1 MIIDFPSNTRA
12 LLARSAYAP
21 DLEAFARWLGSE
33 RYTPFVVQLHLLR
46 LEQVLPRLP
55 RPACSALD
63 LRTAF
68 GAVGRG
74 VPSRPLVFHAT
85 ERAYGRFLLANGR
98 LLKTGEECRHAE
110 LCAAYQRH
118 LLDARGLSLSSRK
131 HHAMTV
137 ADFLVRGL
145 GAEQDLHP
153 LTLSDVERYVALR
166 SREVSRHSLQHV
178 VAYLRSF
185 LRFCHDRGE
194 LGRRLDAIETPR
206 TYRGELP
213 PQALEWSK
221 VQALLQSIDMASR
234 AGRRDHCILH
244 LMAHYGLRPSEV
256 VALRL
261 DSINWDTAVL
271 HVVQRKIRCD
281 LFLPLASQTLLILR
295 DYLAQERDALGTQH
309 RELFLRA
316 RCPSG
321 PIECGAIGDIFKK
334 RVREA
339 KLELPGHNVY
349 RLRHTFAM
357 RLLTRGVGVKAIGD
371 LLGHHSLE
379 STCAYL
385 RLDIDMLRGVA
396 LEVPQP
402 NLCLGASHA

>member
-1 MIIDFPSNTRA
+1 MVNDFPSNTRA
-12 LLARSAYAP
+12 LLSRSDFAP
-21 DLEAFARWLGSE
+21 ELEAFALWLGRE
-33 RYTPFVVQLHLLR
+33 RYTPFVTNRHLLR

-55 RPACSALD
+55 KPVCSMQD
-63 LRTAF
+63 LRKAF

-85 ERAYGRFLLANGR
+85 ERAYGRFLLASGR
-98 LLKTGEECRHAE
+98 LLKTSEEGRHTE

-118 LLDARGLSLSSRK
+118 LLDARGLSLSSRD

-137 ADFLVRGL
+137 ADFLARGL
-145 GAEQDLHP
+145 DAEQNLRA
-153 LTLSDVERYVALR
+153 LTLTDVERYVALR

-221 VQALLQSIDMASR
+221 VQALLQSIDPTSR

-261 DSINWDTAVL
+261 DSINWDAAVL
-271 HVVQRKIRCD
+271 HVVQRKTRCD
-281 LFLPLASQTLLILR
+281 LFLPLAPQTLLILR
-295 DYLAQERDALGTQH
+295 DYLAHERDALGTQH

-321 PIECGAIGDIFKK
+321 PIERWAIGDIFKK

-371 LLGHHSLE
+371 LLGHHSLD
-379 STCAYL
+379 STCAYP

-402 NLCLGASHA
+402 GLRLGACHA

>member
-1 MIIDFPSNTRA
+1 MVNDFPSNTRA
-12 LLARSAYAP
+12 LLARSVFAP
-21 DLEAFARWLGSE
+21 ELEAFARWLGDE

-46 LEQVLPRLP
+46 LEQVLPRLSGP
-55 RPACSALD
+55 TCSAQD
-63 LRTAF
+63 LRKAF

-85 ERAYGRFLLANGR
+85 ERAYGRFLQARGR
-98 LLKTGEECRHAE
+98 LLKTGEEGRHAG

-118 LLDARGLSLSSRK
+118 LLDARGLSLSSRE

-137 ADFLVRGL
+137 ADFLARGL
-145 GAEQDLHP
+145 DAEQNLHL

-185 LRFCHDRGE
+185 LRFCHDQGE

-221 VQALLQSIDMASR
+221 VQALLQSVDLASK

-271 HVVQRKIRCD
+271 HVVQRKTRSD
-281 LFLPLASQTLLILR
+281 LFLPLVPQTLHILR
-295 DYLAQERDALGTQH
+295 DYLAGERSAHGVEH
-309 RELFLRA
+309 PELFLRA

-321 PIECGAIGDIFKK
+321 PIERWAIGDIFKK

-339 KLELPGHNVY
+339 SLDLPGHNVY

-371 LLGHHSLE
+371 LLGHHSLD

-385 RLDIDMLRGVA
+385 RLDIAMLRGVA
-396 LEVPQP
+396 LEVPQ
-402 NLCLGASHA
+402 LGLREGACHE

>member
-1 MIIDFPSNTRA
+1 MVSNFPSNTVA
-12 LLARSAYAP
+12 LLARSAFAP
-21 DLEAFARWLGSE
+21 ELEAFALWLGGE
-33 RYTPFVVQLHLLR
+33 RYTPFVAQLHLLR

-55 RPACSALD
+55 RPVCSMQD
-63 LRTAF
+63 LRKAF

-98 LLKTGEECRHAE
+98 LLKTREEGRHAE
-110 LCAAYQRH
+110 LCTAYQRH
-118 LLDARGLSLSSRK
+118 LLDARGLSLSSRE

-137 ADFLVRGL
+137 ADFLARGL
-145 GAEQDLHP
+145 DVEQNLRV

-166 SREVSRHSLQHV
+166 SREVSRHTLQHV

-194 LGRRLDAIETPR
+194 VDRRLDAIETPR

-213 PQALEWSK
+213 PQALEWAK
-221 VQALLQSIDMASR
+221 VQALLQSIDPASR

-256 VALRL
+256 VALCR
-261 DSINWDTAVL
+261 DSISWDAGVL
-271 HVVQRKIRCD
+271 HVVQRKTRCD
-281 LFLPLASQTLLILR
+281 LFLPLAPQTLLILR
-295 DYLAQERDALGTQH
+295 DYLAQERDDLGTQH

-321 PIECGAIGDIFKK
+321 PIERWAIGDIFKK

-339 KLELPGHNVY
+339 RLELPGHNVY
-349 RLRHTFAM
+349 RLRHNSESRIIPSAASVVPAK
-357 RLLTRGVGVKAIGD
+357 RRQALLCAVGRA
-371 LLGHHSLE
+371 
-379 STCAYL
+379 
-385 RLDIDMLRGVA
+385 
-396 LEVPQP
+396 
-402 NLCLGASHA
+402 

>member
-1 MIIDFPSNTRA
+1 MVSNFPSNTVA
-12 LLARSAYAP
+12 LLAQSANAP
-21 DLEAFARWLGSE
+21 ELEAFALWLGSE
-33 RYTPFVVQLHLLR
+33 HYTPFVVQLHLLR

-55 RPACSALD
+55 GPACSAED
-63 LRTAF
+63 LRKAF
-68 GAVGRG
+68 GAVGQG

-85 ERAYGRFLLANGR
+85 ERAYGHFLLANGR
-98 LLKTGEECRHAE
+98 LLKTGEEGRHAD
-110 LCAAYQRH
+110 LCSAYQRH
-118 LLDARGLSLSSRK
+118 LLDARGLSLSSRE

-137 ADFLVRGL
+137 ADFLARGL
-145 GAEQDLHP
+145 DVEQNLRV
-153 LTLSDVERYVALR
+153 LTLAEVERFVALR

-194 LGRRLDAIETPR
+194 LDRRLDAIETPR

-213 PQALEWSK
+213 PQALEWGK
-221 VQALLQSIDMASR
+221 VQALLQSIDPSSR

-256 VALRL
+256 VALRR
-261 DSINWDTAVL
+261 DSINWDAGVL
-271 HVVQRKIRCD
+271 HVVQRKTRCD
-281 LFLPLASQTLLILR
+281 LFLPLAQQTLLILR
-295 DYLAQERDALGTQH
+295 DYLAQERDDLGTQH

-321 PIECGAIGDIFKK
+321 PIERWAIGDIFKK

-339 KLELPGHNVY
+339 RLELPGHNVY

-371 LLGHHSLE
+371 LLGHHSLD

-396 LEVPQP
+396 LEVPQFG
-402 NLCLGASHA
+402 LRQGARHA

>member
-1 MIIDFPSNTRA
+1 MVNDFPSNTRA
-12 LLARSAYAP
+12 LLSRSAFASE
-21 DLEAFARWLGSE
+21 LEAFALWLGCE
-33 RYTPFVVQLHLLR
+33 RYSPFVTQLHLLR

-55 RPACSALD
+55 RPVCSMQD
-63 LRTAF
+63 LRKAF

-85 ERAYGRFLLANGR
+85 ERAYGRFLLACGR
-98 LLKTGEECRHAE
+98 LLKTGEEGRHAE
-110 LCAAYQRH
+110 LCAAYLRH
-118 LLDARGLSLSSRK
+118 LLDARGLSLSSRE

-137 ADFLVRGL
+137 ADFLARGL
-145 GAEQDLHP
+145 DVDQDLRV

-213 PQALEWSK
+213 PQALEWAK
-221 VQALLQSIDMASR
+221 VQALLQSIDLNSR

-244 LMAHYGLRPSEV
+244 LMAHYGLRPSEA

-261 DSINWDTAVL
+261 DSINWDAGVL
-271 HVVQRKIRCD
+271 HVVQRKTRCD
-281 LFLPLASQTLLILR
+281 LFLPLAPQTLLILR
-295 DYLAQERDALGTQH
+295 DYLTQERDALGTQH

-321 PIECGAIGDIFKK
+321 PIERWAIGDLFKK

-339 KLELPGHNVY
+339 GLELPGHNVY

-371 LLGHHSLE
+371 LLGHHSLD

-402 NLCLGASHA
+402 GVRQEACHA

>member
-1 MIIDFPSNTRA
+1 MVSNFPSNTVA
-12 LLARSAYAP
+12 LLARSAYASE
-21 DLEAFARWLGSE
+21 LEAFALWLGGE

-55 RPACSALD
+55 RPICSVQD
-63 LRTAF
+63 LRKAF

-85 ERAYGRFLLANGR
+85 ERAYGRFLLSCGR
-98 LLKTGEECRHAE
+98 LLKTGEEGRHAD

-118 LLDARGLSLSSRK
+118 LLDARGLSLSSRE

-137 ADFLVRGL
+137 ADFLARGL
-145 GAEQDLHP
+145 DAEQNLHV
-153 LTLSDVERYVALR
+153 LTLSDIERYVALR

-185 LRFCHDRGE
+185 LRFGHDRGE
-194 LGRRLDAIETPR
+194 LDRRLDAIETPR

-221 VQALLQSIDMASR
+221 VQALLQSVDLDSK
-234 AGRRDHCILH
+234 AGRRDQCILH

-261 DSINWDTAVL
+261 DSINWDTSVL
-271 HVVQRKIRCD
+271 HVVQRKTRCD
-281 LFLPLASQTLLILR
+281 LFLPLAPQTLLILR
-295 DYLAQERDALGTQH
+295 DYLARERDALGTEH

-321 PIECGAIGDIFKK
+321 PIERWAIGDIFKK

-371 LLGHHSLE
+371 LLGHHSLD

-396 LEVPQP
+396 LEVPEPGLRQ
-402 NLCLGASHA
+402 GACHA

>member
-1 MIIDFPSNTRA
+1 MVNDFPSNTRA
-12 LLARSAYAP
+12 LLARSAFSP
-21 DLEAFARWLGSE
+21 ELKDFAIWLGGE
-33 RYTPFVVQLHLLR
+33 RYTPFVVQHHLLR

-55 RPACSALD
+55 GPACNAEVLHK
-63 LRTAF
+63 AF

-85 ERAYGRFLLANGR
+85 ERAYGRFLLAHGR
-98 LLKTGEECRHAE
+98 LLGSADEGRHVG
-110 LCAAYQRH
+110 LCADYQRQ
-118 LLDARGLSLSSRK
+118 LLELRGLSLSARE

-137 ADFLVRGL
+137 ADFLERGL
-145 GAEQDLHP
+145 GADQDLNA
-153 LTLSDVERYVALR
+153 LTLTDIERFVALR

-178 VAYLRSF
+178 VAHLRSF
-185 LRFCHDRGE
+185 LRFCHDQGKI
-194 LGRRLDAIETPR
+194 GRPLDAIETPR

-213 PQALEWSK
+213 PQALEWTT
-221 VQALLQSIDMASR
+221 VQALIQSVDLDSR

-261 DSINWDTAVL
+261 DSIDWPAAVL
-271 HVVQRKIRCD
+271 HVVQRKTRSD
-281 LFLPLASQTLLILR
+281 LFLPLAPQTLAILR
-295 DYLAQERDALGTQH
+295 DYLADARLAQGKVH
-309 RELFLRA
+309 PELFLRA

-321 PIECGAIGDIFKK
+321 PIERYAIGDLFKK

-339 KLELPGHNVY
+339 KLALPGHNVY

-385 RLDIDMLRGVA
+385 RLDVDMLRGVA
-396 LEVPQP
+396 LDVPELSLRP
-402 NLCLGASHA
+402 GASHA